1 MMKYLVVLLVVVA
14 VLWLIGM
21 PRRRLDRQAGD
32 AAERARQPAPPPA
45 SLPDSIVA
53 CPQCGLHLP
62 LAEAVPGRGGY
73 FCCETHRSIHER
85 AHPVA

>member
-1 MMKYLVVLLVVVA
+1 MKYLVVLLVVVA

-21 PRRRLDRQAGD
+21 PRRRLDRQAGPSD
-32 AAERARQPAPPPA
+32 PGDRAAPQPPT
-45 SLPDSIVA
+45 LPDSIVA

-73 FCCETHRSIHER
+73 FCCETHRAVHER
-85 AHPVA
+85 AHPGT